1 MASAN
6 RYTML
11 LISLPY
17 HGRLFGAT
25 QTPLSRIRLDQR
37 LAQLAPADAECL
49 RHVRRL
55 AEWAQQDT
63 EDSDA
68 QVVARIARSLHRIGN
83 PIVRDLVVKRLELR
97 TLVAALRRRHRGE
110 PAPRDRHWGY
120 GRWVGWIGR
129 HWNEPEFGLAR
140 AFSWLPEAKRLL
152 ERGASADLERLL
164 ASVAW
169 NQLEQASDGHH
180 FDFEAVAIYALRWD
194 MIASWTSYD
203 GEEAIARF
211 DELIEAASPA
221 IPMTDPG
228 YF

>member
-1 MASAN
+1 MANAN
-6 RYTML
+6 RYAML
-11 LISLPY
+11 LSSLPY

-55 AEWAQQDT
+55 AEWAQQDV

-68 QVVARIARSLHRIGN
+68 QVVARIERSLGHIGHAG
-83 PIVRDLVVKRLELR
+83 VRDLVIRRLELR

-180 FDFEAVAIYALRWD
+180 FDFAAVAIYALRWD

-203 GEEAIARF
+203 GEGAIERF
-211 DELIEAASPA
+211 DELIAAASR
-221 IPMTDPG
+221 PMPIGDLGP
-228 YF
+228 F